1 MLSAMASVSILY
13 ENSIQSVMAASSKLV
28 SLAGG
33 KLVVD
38 NLHRWATKPWH
49 VFLTSILL

>member
-13 ENSIQSVMAASSKLV
+13 ENFIQYVMAASSKLV

-33 KLVVD
+33 KRVVD
-38 NLHRWATKPWH
+38 NPPRWVTKPWH
-49 VFLTSILL
+49 VFLT

>member
-1 MLSAMASVSILY
+1 MLSVMASVSILY
-13 ENSIQSVMAASSKLV
+13 ENSIQYMMAGSSKLV

-38 NLHRWATKPWH
+38 NMPRWVTKPWH
-49 VFLTSILL
+49 VLT